1 MNKNEQDMIREIKEK
16 SEQIPVPEALGPR
29 QMEAK
34 LAGKKKKMWTPARIG
49 GLAAACLVLI
59 AGVVVYQNYFKSG
72 AVTESGK
79 KVGTEVTIS
88 NHTKVESAAE
98 YKDAYVYLEKYKK
111 DQESASASTSSWARI
126 LEGARSDSTASD
138 GVVNGIATQGVEES
152 SSAASADTGVAS
164 GSGSYSETNVR
175 QEGVDEGDT
184 VKTDGTYLYVL
195 KDKSDEIAIVDTR
208 ENTMKQVTNISVEN
222 ISEIREMYLDTERNQ
237 LIAVCDGYVGGKLND
252 DDYGYGQNFNTTVV
266 TYDISDRA
274 NPKEVGRVSQSGYYN
289 SSRIADGYLYLFS
302 DYYVPLDGITAKN
315 PKSYVPLVND
325 KLIKETDICLPSVS
339 KADMYAIITSVSL
352 KKPDE
357 TAHSKALLADSGNL
371 YVSNN
376 NIYFYENVWQ
386 YSGKNATTI
395 RKVSYENGKLTA
407 GAQCKLDGYINDS
420 FSIDEYNE
428 YLRVV
433 VTDDDTNSVYI
444 LDKDLKETG
453 SIKNLA
459 KDERVYSARFMGD
472 VGYFVTFKETDPLFS
487 VDLSDPENPKIMGEL
502 KIPGFSDYLHPYGK
516 DKLLGIGMNVDEKTM
531 STDGVKLTMFD
542 ISDPEN
548 VKEEQTY
555 VIENVY
561 YTDVAYDYKAA
572 LVDAEKNLIG
582 FAADSEGGRE
592 YYTFSYDEKQGFT
605 CTMHEEINGNN
616 MRITRGVY
624 IEDTLYVV
632 QGNIIEAYSL
642 TNHAKIDDIIL

>member
-1 MNKNEQDMIREIKEK
+1 M
-16 SEQIPVPEALGPR
+16 
-29 QMEAK
+29 
-34 LAGKKKKMWTPARIG
+34 
-49 GLAAACLVLI
+49 
-59 AGVVVYQNYFKSG
+59 
-72 AVTESGK
+72 
-79 KVGTEVTIS
+79 
-88 NHTKVESAAE
+88 
-98 YKDAYVYLEKYKK
+98 
-111 DQESASASTSSWARI
+111 
-126 LEGARSDSTASD
+126 
-138 GVVNGIATQGVEES
+138 
-152 SSAASADTGVAS
+152 
-164 GSGSYSETNVR
+164 
-175 QEGVDEGDT
+175 
-184 VKTDGTYLYVL
+184 
-195 KDKSDEIAIVDTR
+195 
-208 ENTMKQVTNISVEN
+208 
-222 ISEIREMYLDTERNQ
+222 
-237 LIAVCDGYVGGKLND
+237 
-252 DDYGYGQNFNTTVV
+252 
-266 TYDISDRA
+266 
-274 NPKEVGRVSQSGYYN
+274 
-289 SSRIADGYLYLFS
+289 
-302 DYYVPLDGITAKN
+302 
-315 PKSYVPLVND
+315 
-325 KLIKETDICLPSVS
+325 
-339 KADMYAIITSVSL
+339 
-352 KKPDE
+352 
-357 TAHSKALLADSGNL
+357 
-371 YVSNN
+371 
-376 NIYFYENVWQ
+376 
-386 YSGKNATTI
+386 
-395 RKVSYENGKLTA
+395 
-407 GAQCKLDGYINDS
+407 
-420 FSIDEYNE
+420 
-428 YLRVV
+428 
-433 VTDDDTNSVYI
+433 TDDDTNSVYI

-572 LVDAEKNLIG
+572 LVDTEKNLIG

>member
-1 MNKNEQDMIREIKEK
+1 MNKNEQDMIQKIKEK
-16 SEQIPVPEALGPR
+16 SEQVPVPEALKPR
-29 QMEAK
+29 QIEAK
-34 LAGKKKKMWTPARIG
+34 LAGKKKKKWTLARIG
-49 GLAAACLVLI
+49 ALSAACLVLV
-59 AGVVVYQNYFKSG
+59 AGVVIYQNNFRISG
-72 AVTESGK
+72 SSDSYQPAK
-79 KVGTEVTIS
+79 NNVTIS
-88 NHTKVESAAE
+88 DSKIVESASE
-98 YKDAYVYLEKYKK
+98 YEDVYAYINKYKM
-111 DQESASASTSSWARI
+111 DQESASASTSSWART
-126 LEGARSDSTASD
+126 LESTRTDEAADSAA
-138 GVVNGIATQGVEES
+138 NEIATQNVEES
-152 SSAASADTGVAS
+152 SSAGAASAGAMDTGT
-164 GSGSYSETNVR
+164 YSETNVR

-184 VKTDGTYLYVL
+184 AKTDGTYLYVL

-208 ENTMKQVTNISVEN
+208 ENKMKQTASISVEN
-222 ISEIREMYLDTERNQ
+222 ISEIREIYLDLERNQ
-237 LIAVCDGYVGGKLND
+237 LVAVCDGYAGGKLND
-252 DDYGYGQNFNTTVV
+252 DDYNYGQESNTTAV

-289 SSRIADGYLYLFS
+289 SSRVVDGYLYLFS
-302 DYYVPLDGITAKN
+302 DYYVTLGSITVKD

-325 KLIKETDICLPSVS
+325 NLIKETDICLPSIS
-339 KADMYAIITSVSL
+339 KADMYSIITSVSL
-352 KKPDE
+352 DKPDE

-376 NIYFYENVWQ
+376 NIYYYETVWS
-386 YSGKNATTI
+386 YSEKQTTTI

-420 FSIDEYNE
+420 FSIDEYQG

-433 VTDDDTNSVYI
+433 MTENATNSVYV
-444 LDKDLKETG
+444 LDKELKETG

-487 VDLSDPENPKIMGEL
+487 VDLSDPKNPKIIGEL

-516 DKLLGIGMNVDEKTM
+516 DKLLGIGMDVDEKTM

-561 YTDVAYDYKAA
+561 YTDVSYDYKAA
-572 LVDAEKNLIG
+572 LVDTEKNLIG

-592 YYTFSYDEKQGFT
+592 YYTFSYDAKQGFE

-616 MRITRGVY
+616 MRITRGIY
-624 IEDTLYVV
+624 IEDTLYVI

-642 TNHAKIDDIIL
+642 KDFKKVDDIIL

>member
-1 MNKNEQDMIREIKEK
+1 MNKNEQDMIRKIKEK
-16 SEQIPVPEALGPR
+16 SEPIPVPEALEPR
-29 QMEAK
+29 QIEAK
-34 LAGKKKKMWTPARIG
+34 LAGKKKKLWTPARIG

-59 AGVVVYQNYFKSG
+59 AGVVVYQNYFKVKDAIRNDKMSG
-72 AVTESGK
+72 SD
-79 KVGTEVTIS
+79 VTIS
-88 NHTKVESAAE
+88 NGTKVEKAAE
-98 YKDAYVYLEKYKK
+98 YKDVYAYLEKYKK
-111 DQESASASTSSWARI
+111 DQESASASTSSWART
-126 LEGARSDSTASD
+126 LENARVDEAADSSSGAEGIAVQNTEKSTA
-138 GVVNGIATQGVEES
+138 A
-152 SSAASADTGVAS
+152 ADTGSA
-164 GSGSYSETNVR
+164 GGGSYSETNVR

-184 VKTDGTYLYVL
+184 VKTDGTYLYIL

-208 ENTMKQVTNISVEN
+208 ENKMKQTANISIED
-222 ISEIREMYLDTERNQ
+222 ISEIREVYLDSEHNQ

-252 DDYGYGQNFNTTVV
+252 DDYNYGQDSNTTAV

-289 SSRIADGYLYLFS
+289 SSRITDGYLYLFS
-302 DYYVPLDGITAKN
+302 DYYVTLGGITAKD

-325 KLIKETDICLPSVS
+325 NLIKETDICLPSIS
-339 KADMYAIITSVSL
+339 KADMYSIMTSVSL
-352 KKPDE
+352 ENPDK

-395 RKVSYENGKLTA
+395 RKVSYEKGELTA

-433 VTDDDTNSVYI
+433 VTDGDTNSVYI

-487 VDLSDPENPKIMGEL
+487 VDLSDPKNPKIMGQL

-516 DKLLGIGMNVDEKTM
+516 DKLLGIGMDVDEKTM

-542 ISDPEN
+542 ISDPAN

-561 YTDVAYDYKAA
+561 YTDVSYDYKAA
-572 LVDAEKNLIG
+572 LVDTEKNLIG
-582 FAADSEGGRE
+582 FAADSQGGRE
-592 YYTFSYDEKQGFT
+592 YYTFSYDDKQGFT

-616 MRITRGVY
+616 MRVTRGIY

-642 TNHAKIDDIIL
+642 TNHEKIDDIIL

>member
-1 MNKNEQDMIREIKEK
+1 MNKNEQDMIQKIKEK
-16 SEQIPVPEALGPR
+16 SEKIPVPGALEPR
-29 QMEAK
+29 QIEAK
-34 LAGKKKKMWTPARIG
+34 LVGKKKKMWTPVRIG

-59 AGVVVYQNYFKSG
+59 AGVVVYQNYFKAG
-72 AVTESGK
+72 
-79 KVGTEVTIS
+79 GTIRTNKTSNSDVIIS
-88 NHTKVESAAE
+88 NSTKVESATE
-98 YKDAYVYLEKYKK
+98 YKDVYAYLEKYKK
-111 DQESASASTSSWARI
+111 DQESASASTSSWART
-126 LEGARSDSTASD
+126 LESTRVDEAADSTAS
-138 GVVNGIATQGVEES
+138 GIATQNVEES
-152 SSAASADTGVAS
+152 SAAASADTGVTN

-184 VKTDGTYLYVL
+184 AKSDGTYLYVL

-208 ENTMKQVTNISVEN
+208 EKAMKQVAVISVEN
-222 ISEIREMYLDTERNQ
+222 VSEIREMYLDTERNQ

-252 DDYGYGQNFNTTVV
+252 DDYGYGQNFNTTAV

-274 NPKEVGRVSQSGYYN
+274 NPKEVGRVSQSGYYH

-302 DYYVPLDGITAKN
+302 DYYVTLEGITAKD

-325 KLIKETDICLPSVS
+325 NLINETDICLPSIS
-339 KADMYAIITSVSL
+339 KADMYSIITSISL
-352 KKPDE
+352 EKPDE
-357 TAHSKALLADSGNL
+357 TAHSKALLADSGDL

-420 FSIDEYNE
+420 FSIDEYND

-453 SIKNLA
+453 SIKGLA
-459 KDERVYSARFMGD
+459 EDERVYSARFMGD

-487 VDLSDPENPKIMGEL
+487 VDLSDPKNPKIMGEL

-516 DKLLGIGMNVDEKTM
+516 DKLLGIGMDVDEKTM

-561 YTDVAYDYKAA
+561 YTDVSYDYKAA
-572 LVDAEKNLIG
+572 LVDTEKNLIG
-582 FAADSEGGRE
+582 FAADSQGGRE
-592 YYTFSYDEKQGFT
+592 YYTFSYDEKDGFA

-616 MRITRGVY
+616 MRITRGIY
-624 IEDTLYVV
+624 IEDTLYVI

-642 TNHAKIDDIIL
+642 TDYKKVDDIIL

>member
-1 MNKNEQDMIREIKEK
+1 MNKNEQDMIQKIKEK
-16 SEQIPVPEALGPR
+16 SEQVPVPESLEPR
-29 QMEAK
+29 QIEVK

-49 GLAAACLVLI
+49 ALAAACLVLI
-59 AGVVVYQNYFKSG
+59 AGVVVSQNYFRTSGSTDGYKS
-72 AVTESGK
+72 ANND
-79 KVGTEVTIS
+79 VTIS
-88 NHTKVESAAE
+88 DSKIVESASE
-98 YKDAYVYLEKYKK
+98 YEDVYAYINKYKL
-111 DQESASASTSSWARI
+111 DQESTSASTSSWART
-126 LEGARSDSTASD
+126 LESTRVDGAADSTAS
-138 GVVNGIATQGVEES
+138 GIATQGVEES
-152 SSAASADTGVAS
+152 SSVASADTGLAS
-164 GSGSYSETNVR
+164 GSGAYSETNVR

-184 VKTDGTYLYVL
+184 AKTDGTYLYVL
-195 KDKSDEIAIVDTR
+195 KDKSYEIAIVDTR
-208 ENTMKQVTNISVEN
+208 ENKMKQIANISVEN
-222 ISEIREMYLDTERNQ
+222 VYEIREMYLDTERNQ

-252 DDYGYGQNFNTTVV
+252 DDYGYGQDSNTTAV

-289 SSRIADGYLYLFS
+289 SSRIVDGYLYLFS
-302 DYYVPLDGITAKN
+302 DYYVTLGSITVKD

-325 KLIKETDICLPSVS
+325 NLIKETDICLPSIS
-339 KADMYAIITSVSL
+339 KADMYSIITSVSL
-352 KKPDE
+352 EKPDE

-386 YSGKNATTI
+386 YSGKNVTTI
-395 RKVSYENGKLTA
+395 RKVSYESGKLTA
-407 GAQCKLDGYINDS
+407 GAQCKLNGYINDS

-433 VTDDDTNSVYI
+433 VTDGDTNSVYI

-453 SIKNLA
+453 SIKGLA
-459 KDERVYSARFMGD
+459 EDERVYSARFMGD

-487 VDLSDPENPKIMGEL
+487 VDLSDPKNPKIIGEL

-561 YTDVAYDYKAA
+561 YTDVSYDYKAA
-572 LVDAEKNLIG
+572 LVDTEKNLIG

-592 YYTFSYDEKQGFT
+592 YYTFSYDEKDGFT

-616 MRITRGVY
+616 MRITRGIY
-624 IEDTLYVV
+624 IEDTLYVI

-642 TNHAKIDDIIL
+642 KDFKKVDDIIL